1 MKTDY
6 QTKFLRLLFIVLM
19 LTVFSAHAQ
28 TTVPFAKRYETSG
41 INGDL
46 TIIGNSILG
55 ESVDTPYNGDT
66 QNNFIDMVFIDV
78 DNDASTFNSS
88 SATFTTNNCN
98 RVVYA
103 GLYWGAI
110 AAPATPLPE
119 EVKFKIPGG
128 NYQNLTAD
136 ANIDRI
142 FYKDVTSLLSALNN
156 PSGEYFVANVST
168 TEGNN
173 SSAGWSLVIVYE
185 DPTESRKYI
194 STFDGFSAV
203 RNSPNNQ
210 VDFAYSGF
218 TTPPSGPVE
227 GRVGVAAL
235 EGDLGWFGDQMLF
248 KADGNA
254 NYTALYDAE
263 NDVDNFFNS
272 KITKD
277 GVQVSDRNL
286 NSTNTLGWDQKLL
299 NLTDL
304 NPGNSLIGNGETGAT
319 VRVTNNVGGD
329 HIYTFLNTFAINII
343 EPDLQVITS
352 VEDTSNN
359 AITHQSPVPLGST
372 VWYNIDFRNIGT
384 DNAENTYILNSL
396 PINVTLDENS
406 IDLPAGVS
414 YTFNQASRELRFD
427 IDNSLVERKSLS
439 ESHSIRYQVT
449 ASNECFDY
457 SDACTNLLENSII
470 SYYDGETSGQ
480 NVSGKPGLNGIN
492 GCGLGSVGSMDLF
505 VDTSSCSFDSELFF
519 CNNTLTFSGDDGYDT
534 YIWTDENGNVIGN
547 AKELTVTGAGVYT
560 ATQRRTGCT
569 ETIRVVN
576 VLGLDVT
583 VTPSDALCKDS

>member
-1 MKTDY
+1 
-6 QTKFLRLLFIVLM
+6 
-19 LTVFSAHAQ
+19 
-28 TTVPFAKRYETSG
+28 
-41 INGDL
+41 
-46 TIIGNSILG
+46 
-55 ESVDTPYNGDT
+55 
-66 QNNFIDMVFIDV
+66 MVFVDV

-110 AAPATPLPE
+110 ASPATPLPE
-119 EVKFKIPGG
+119 EIKFKIPGG
-128 NYQNLTAD
+128 TYQDLAAD
-136 ANIDRI
+136 ATIDRI
-142 FYKDVTSLLSALNN
+142 YYKDVTDLLSGLSN

-168 TEGNN
+168 TQGVN

-254 NYTALYDAE
+254 NFTALYDAE
-263 NDVDNFFNS
+263 NNVDNFFNS

-277 GVQVSDRNL
+277 GAQVSDRNL

-329 HIYTFLNTFAINII
+329 HIYTFLNTL
-343 EPDLQVITS
+343 P
-352 VEDTSNN
+352 
-359 AITHQSPVPLGST
+359 ST
-372 VWYNIDFRNIGT
+372 
-384 DNAENTYILNSL
+384 L
-396 PINVTLDENS
+396 
-406 IDLPAGVS
+406 
-414 YTFNQASRELRFD
+414 
-427 IDNSLVERKSLS
+427 
-439 ESHSIRYQVT
+439 
-449 ASNECFDY
+449 
-457 SDACTNLLENSII
+457 
-470 SYYDGETSGQ
+470 
-480 NVSGKPGLNGIN
+480 
-492 GCGLGSVGSMDLF
+492 
-505 VDTSSCSFDSELFF
+505 
-519 CNNTLTFSGDDGYDT
+519 
-534 YIWTDENGNVIGN
+534 
-547 AKELTVTGAGVYT
+547 
-560 ATQRRTGCT
+560 
-569 ETIRVVN
+569 
-576 VLGLDVT
+576 
-583 VTPSDALCKDS
+583 

>member
-1 MKTDY
+1 M
-6 QTKFLRLLFIVLM
+6 
-19 LTVFSAHAQ
+19 
-28 TTVPFAKRYETSG
+28 ET
-41 INGDL
+41 
-46 TIIGNSILG
+46 
-55 ESVDTPYNGDT
+55 
-66 QNNFIDMVFIDV
+66 
-78 DNDASTFNSS
+78 
-88 SATFTTNNCN
+88 
-98 RVVYA
+98 
-103 GLYWGAI
+103 
-110 AAPATPLPE
+110 
-119 EVKFKIPGG
+119 
-128 NYQNLTAD
+128 YQNLTAD

-142 FYKDVTSLLSALNN
+142 YYKDVTSLLSGLNN

-227 GRVGVAAL
+227 GTSRCSSILKEIWVGLVIKCFL
-235 EGDLGWFGDQMLF
+235 KPMGMPIIRH
-248 KADGNA
+248 
-254 NYTALYDAE
+254 LYDAE

-343 EPDLQVITS
+343 EPNLQVITS

-359 AITHQSPVPLGST
+359 PITHQSPVPLGST

-384 DNAENTYILNSL
+384 DNAQNTYILNSL

-439 ESHSIRYQVT
+439 TSHSIRYQVT

-480 NVSGKPGLNGIN
+480 NVSGTTRFKWHKRLW
-492 GCGLGSVGSMDLF
+492 LGERWVHGP
-505 VDTSSCSFDSELFF
+505 F
-519 CNNTLTFSGDDGYDT
+519 CRYQFMFL
-534 YIWTDENGNVIGN
+534 
-547 AKELTVTGAGVYT
+547 
-560 ATQRRTGCT
+560 
-569 ETIRVVN
+569 
-576 VLGLDVT
+576 
-583 VTPSDALCKDS
+583 